1 MDPCTSTTTKKTTT
15 KQSSI
20 GNTLF
25 HVWSEKEEDI
35 LVFHRH
41 ERNDDFLK
49 NKNHTKLWEDICKE
63 LKFAVTP
70 QQAFYKYASLKK
82 KWKELIDAPSG
93 TETRYFRHKTSF
105 DNMYGT
111 KASTRPTSSI
121 DTDKTHDET
130 DKTQDEP
137 DKTQEEESETIQG
150 QNDSTRKKKI
160 GKKETK
166 NKRKLDVIDSMKEQ
180 YGDFTQRMEKMHQ
193 DKMRRQD
200 RLLDLYERELMGHY
214 KDDGKKMM
222 LHVHKYLHL

>member
-1 MDPCTSTTTKKTTT
+1 M
-15 KQSSI
+15 
-20 GNTLF
+20 F

-63 LKFAVTP
+63 LKFAVTL

-105 DNMYGT
+105 DNMYST
-111 KASTRPTSSI
+111 KASTRPKSSI
-121 DTDKTHDET
+121 DT
-130 DKTQDEP
+130 

-150 QNDSTRKKKI
+150 QNDSNQKKKI
-160 GKKETK
+160 EKKETK

-180 YGDFTQRMEKMHQ
+180 YGDFTQRMEKMHH

-200 RLLDLYERELMGHY
+200 RLYERELMGHY
-214 KDDGKKMM
+214 KDDGNK
-222 LHVHKYLHL
+222 